1 MAGRVMEIGLAL
13 ALASMLLAH
22 VSAQSG
28 CTTVILSLAPC
39 LNYITGNSSTPSS
52 SCCSQLASVVQSQPR
67 CLCTLLNGG
76 ASSLGITINQTVALA
91 LPGACKVQTPPVSQ
105 CNAVAGGPAA
115 SPPKSPSTPATPSTP
130 STPANPSPETP
141 STPSVP
147 SSTPATPST
156 PSSVPS
162 GPSES
167 GSKTVPSATGESSH
181 GSSNKSS
188 RSLLISFL
196 FLSACVSL
204 FSL

>member
-1 MAGRVMEIGLAL
+1 MARRVMEIGLAL
-13 ALASMLLAH
+13 ALVSMLFAH

-76 ASSLGITINQTVALA
+76 ASSLGITINQTLALA

-115 SPPKSPSTPATPSTP
+115 SPPKASSTPATPSTP
-130 STPANPSPETP
+130 PANPSPETP

-147 SSTPATPST
+147 SSTPATAST
-156 PSSVPS
+156 
-162 GPSES
+162 PSES

-196 FLSACVSL
+196 LLAAYVSL